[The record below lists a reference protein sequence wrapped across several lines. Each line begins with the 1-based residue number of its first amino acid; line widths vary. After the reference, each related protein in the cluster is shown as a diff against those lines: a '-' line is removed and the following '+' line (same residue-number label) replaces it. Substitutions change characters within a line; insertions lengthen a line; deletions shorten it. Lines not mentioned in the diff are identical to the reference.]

1 MEFFALQFILFLI
14 AFILLNINGYG
25 LRYSCLFFMP
35 FYAMAILGLQGG
47 VSTNIQPVH
56 LFGSIFLAW
65 FILSG
70 YHFRKGETIRYLLIL
85 TPFIVSLIY
94 NSFFFEPV
102 VGWEIQGELRKGGK
116 NITIKNSLSST
127 NITQLI
133 YIIFGLVMACAYS
146 SIELEKRK
154 VKRIID
160 IVLVTVTVLGVLQV
174 IAWYTGWHQQYK
186 AVFNTTNAQMADQVF
201 LYNWK
206 RINACFQE
214 PSYLGHFLFF
224 TLSFYLLCFGY
235 QAFLK
240 SKPVWGAVAIG
251 ILSTATTF
259 YAGFVVL
266 LIYMYF
272 VCATQK
278 ERMWYY
284 IIGIIIVPIAL
295 YTGLDALVSYFDAKQ
310 TSTNNRFDMGWN
322 VAWDGIAKSPF
333 FGLAYGTHRPLF
345 IYTQFL
351 SAIGVFGTIF
361 VIYAFLQGKTNKNM
375 RHYLLLVV
383 GIGIATF
390 EMTRHEMWI
399 YFGLLSNRSLY
410 RDNHYI

>member
-25 LRYSCLFFMP
+25 LRYACLFFMP
-35 FYAMAILGLQGG
+35 FYAMAILGLKGG
-47 VSTNIQPVH
+47 VSTNILPIH
-56 LFGSIFLAW
+56 IFGSIFLAW
-65 FILSG
+65 FVLSG
-70 YHFRKGETIRYLLIL
+70 NQFRRGEVIRYCLIL

-102 VGWEIQGELRKGGK
+102 IGWEIQGELRKGSELAVK
-116 NITIKNSLSST
+116 KSLNST

-133 YIIFGLVMACAYS
+133 YIIFGLVMACLYS
-146 SIELEKRK
+146 SIRLEKRK

-160 IVLVTVTVLGVLQV
+160 IVLVMLFILGVLQS
-174 IAWYTGWHQQYK
+174 IAWYSGWHQQYK
-186 AVFNTTNAQMADQVF
+186 AVFNTTDAVMADQMF
-201 LYNWK
+201 IYNWK

-214 PSYLGHFLFF
+214 PSYFGHFLFF

-235 QAFLK
+235 KAFLK
-240 SKPVWGAVAIG
+240 SKPVWGATIIG

-259 YAGFVVL
+259 YVGFVVL

-272 VCATQK
+272 FCATQK
-278 ERMWYY
+278 QRMWYY
-284 IIGIIIVPIAL
+284 VIGIVILPIAL
-295 YTGLDALVSYFDAKQ
+295 YTSLDAFVSYFDAKQ

-322 VAWDGIAKSPF
+322 VAWEGIAKSPF

-351 SAIGVFGTIF
+351 SAIGIFGTLF
-361 VIYAFLQGKTNKNM
+361 VIYAFLQGKTNRNM

-399 YFGLLSNRSLY
+399 YFGLLSNKSLFH
-410 RDNHYI
+410 DDQKT